1 VYCFVLSLRTVY
13 GPILGLR
20 NAYHFN
26 NKTILV
32 VSIYIKNIKIQH
44 VACTGTIITEN
55 VSFVVFLDSFQ
66 CFDPNKPYFILIND
80 EMPNTREQLRVVFLL
95 YMSRLLCLLMKL
107 FLFKVKLDVC
117 VRYIFR
123 TTYRPFA

>member
-1 VYCFVLSLRTVY
+1 M
-13 GPILGLR
+13 
-20 NAYHFN
+20 
-26 NKTILV
+26 
-32 VSIYIKNIKIQH
+32 
-44 VACTGTIITEN
+44 ACTGTIILEN

-80 EMPNTREQLRVVFLL
+80 EMPNTREQFRVVFLL
-95 YMSRLLCLLMKL
+95 YMSRLLCLLMNL

-123 TTYRPFA
+123 TTYRPFASCVLSKTPLNSAYQNGDLTIFLHKE